1 MGTMNIGGQV
11 DEPTADR
18 MLAVFLDRGHRE
30 IDTAYTYADGASEEI
45 LGRLLTPERRRRVYL
60 ATKANP
66 CGGGGLGRERLIV
79 QVETSL
85 RRLKTDCLDLLY
97 LHAPDAKTPIEET
110 LAACAQLFQEG
121 KIRELGLS
129 NYASWQTA
137 DIWHRCKKNG
147 WIAPTVYQGRYNAVT
162 RDVEGELFPALRHF
176 GIRFYAY
183 NPLAGGLLSGKY
195 GQIHALPKE
204 GRFALKS
211 AYRDRFWKEGYF
223 QALEIIESA
232 VAAAGLPM
240 LPTALRWLMHHS
252 LLRGAGGDGVI
263 LAASNPRQWEENL
276 SSLSGPLPAEVRE
289 AIDRAWKKA
298 LPDCPPYFRS

>member
-11 DEPTADR
+11 DEATADR
-18 MLAVFLDRGHRE
+18 MLAAFLDRGHRE
-30 IDTAYTYADGASEEI
+30 IDTAYKYTDGASEQI
-45 LGRLLTPERRRRVYL
+45 LGRLLTPERRRRVSL

-66 CGGGGLGRERLIV
+66 CGGGGLGRENLVR

-85 RRLKTDCLDLLY
+85 RRLKTDCIDLLY

-110 LAACAQLFQEG
+110 LSACAKLFQEG

-129 NYASWQTA
+129 NYVSWQAA
-137 DIWHRCKKNG
+137 DIWHLCKKNS

-176 GIRFYAY
+176 GIRFYVY

-195 GQIHALPKE
+195 GQIQAMPKE

-223 QALEIIESA
+223 QALEIIQSA
-232 VAAAGLPM
+232 VAAAGLTM

-252 LLRGAGGDGVI
+252 LLRGASGDGVI
-263 LAASNPRQWEENL
+263 LAASNLRQWEENL
-276 SSLSGPLPAEVRE
+276 SSLSGELPAEVRE
-289 AIDRAWKKA
+289 AMDRAWKKA
-298 LPDCPPYFRS
+298 LPECPPYFRS